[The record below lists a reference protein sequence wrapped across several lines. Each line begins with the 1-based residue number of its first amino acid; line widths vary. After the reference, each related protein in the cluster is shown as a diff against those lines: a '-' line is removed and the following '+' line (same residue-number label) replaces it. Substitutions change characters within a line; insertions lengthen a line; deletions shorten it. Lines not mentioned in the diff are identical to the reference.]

1 MCFRAMFFLCLDIY
15 QLYFNCKFVRLS
27 HSFIKG
33 YLTWLDLVVHLH
45 PMVKKYQFSHTHCWH
60 GNGHHNLPAECWARA

>member
-1 MCFRAMFFLCLDIY
+1 MYFVLLVFVLCVFVLCFWCLDIY

-33 YLTWLDLVVHLH
+33 YLTWLD
-45 PMVKKYQFSHTHCWH
+45 SHKPP
-60 GNGHHNLPAECWARA
+60 PAVSELSCTYCG